1 MARRRRRGLPG
12 TLPPPRPVA
21 RSSAAA
27 LSLASAS
34 TRAFASASATAV
46 ASAAVTSAAAA
57 AATEPAAPVCA
68 VSFGLSCS
76 ARRLNERG
84 LGEPERALLALTTAA
99 TPAAAAAPR
108 STRAGRGGTFWCRG
122 LALPR
127 HTANSEHTSGAMEP
141 YMRGFDWRE
150 THVADG
156 VARGGSPFC
165 LRAEVARTASSTST
179 SPFPAPPPPLPPPS
193 PAAPASGDAARRG
206 LPRLSWAAA
215 SLERSGDARGTRGES
230 GRLAPEASR

>member
-1 MARRRRRGLPG
+1 
-12 TLPPPRPVA
+12 
-21 RSSAAA
+21 
-27 LSLASAS
+27 
-34 TRAFASASATAV
+34 
-46 ASAAVTSAAAA
+46 
-57 AATEPAAPVCA
+57 
-68 VSFGLSCS
+68 
-76 ARRLNERG
+76 
-84 LGEPERALLALTTAA
+84 
-99 TPAAAAAPR
+99 
-108 STRAGRGGTFWCRG
+108 
-122 LALPR
+122 
-127 HTANSEHTSGAMEP
+127 
-141 YMRGFDWRE
+141 MRGFDWRE

-179 SPFPAPPPPLPPPS
+179 SPFPAPPPPPPPPPS